1 MELLEKIDFG
11 VFERLTLFNEFL
23 PFTKIKIIMAIAS
36 ALILIVILNLF
47 VRLDYP
53 KLKSKYF
60 IWTSLLILFIG
71 LLGSY
76 KLYPTNNF
84 EMIYPEITNN
94 QKLYK
99 YGNKYILE
107 ATSGKKFY
115 VEDGH
120 LRMVETE

>member
-23 PFTKIKIIMAIAS
+23 PFTKIKIIMVIAT
-36 ALILIVILNLF
+36 ALILVVEFNLF
-47 VRLDYP
+47 MRLDFP

-60 IWTSLLILFIG
+60 IWISLAVLFIG
-71 LLGSY
+71 LVVSY
-76 KLYPTNNF
+76 KRYPTNNF
-84 EMIYPEITNN
+84 EMIYPAITSN

-107 ATSGKKFY
+107 DASGKKFY

-120 LRMVETE
+120 LRMVETD